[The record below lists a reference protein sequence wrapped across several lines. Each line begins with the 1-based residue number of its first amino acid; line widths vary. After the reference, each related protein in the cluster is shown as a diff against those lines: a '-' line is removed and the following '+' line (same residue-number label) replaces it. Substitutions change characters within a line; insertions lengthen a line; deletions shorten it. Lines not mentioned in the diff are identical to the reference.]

1 MKPTTLGSSSSF
13 VGLLLIQPAVG
24 DAHLCRGCASLP
36 LKPLGA
42 GQPCRRRGG
51 RRRVSLVGVPQ
62 RADHAVDLRRSQR
75 VSASIASDPD
85 TQKAKT
91 KSPFLSTLLF
101 FSALCDGCELSTRS
115 ETWALFSFAVH
126 LLLFCLLLIKDTE
139 LRICKCWHVDR

>member
-1 MKPTTLGSSSSF
+1 MRVAATEAAGR
-13 VGLLLIQPAVG
+13 GPAVP
-24 DAHLCRGCASLP
+24 A
-36 LKPLGA
+36 
-42 GQPCRRRGG
+42 QGG

-62 RADHAVDLRRSQR
+62 RPDHAVDLRRSQR
-75 VSASIASDPD
+75 VSASTASYPD

-126 LLLFCLLLIKDTE
+126 LLLFCLLLIKDPE
-139 LRICKCWHVDR
+139 LFASVGMLIDSCIRL